1 MAAVERHLHL
11 VVPDLLAG
19 RGGDHTARA
28 LKTLLARA
36 TQDVYAGNAETLLCT
51 LFGVALPGCAH
62 VPVAPLTYA
71 LDTDTDPTGW
81 WLRADPVYL
90 RTGNDR
96 LFLMG
101 NDVLDITQAEADT
114 FAHALRPLFAELGA
128 ELITPVPKRWYLRL
142 AGDPHMAWPP
152 LRDILGLDIH
162 HCLTGTQHNEHAK
175 RWRRVLNEAQ
185 MLLHTH
191 ALNDARTARGEL
203 PINSVW
209 FWGGGQLP
217 ARPARRYTQVW
228 SDDALAS
235 SLARLSAVPRA
246 PVPADGAAHWLEHA
260 APGAHLVY
268 LEHLA
273 EAMPIEAEA
282 LAAFDTRWAAPLLG
296 ALKTRALTG
305 LHLYAAHGAVFHG
318 TPRGMSRWWRRAR
331 SLSAYQSPDDVAET
345 GLHP

>member
-1 MAAVERHLHL
+1 MAAAERHLHL

-19 RGGDHTARA
+19 RGGDHSARA

-51 LFGVALPGCAH
+51 LFGVALPDGAQ

-71 LDTDTDPTGW
+71 LDTDTSPTGW

-114 FAHALRPLFAELGA
+114 FAQALRPLFTELGA
-128 ELITPVPKRWYLRL
+128 ELITPAPKRWYLRL
-142 AGDPHMAWPP
+142 TDDPHVAWPP
-152 LRDILGLDIH
+152 PRDILGLDIH
-162 HCLTGTQHNEHAK
+162 HCLTGSQHNEHAK

-185 MLLHTH
+185 MLLHAH

-217 ARPARRYTQVW
+217 ARPAPRYTQVW

-235 SLARLSAVPRA
+235 SLARLSATPRA
-246 PVPADGAAHWLEHA
+246 PVPADAADWLTRA
-260 APGAHLVY
+260 APGAHLIY

-273 EAMPIEAEA
+273 EAMPTEAAA

-318 TPRGMSRWWRRAR
+318 TPRGMARWWRRAR
-331 SLSAYQSPDDVAET
+331 NLSAYQPLADAPRAE
-345 GLHP
+345 LHP